1 MTLRSLPARWT
12 GLLALGGCALVA
24 VVFAGLRFKGDLNA
38 LIHRP
43 VAIDSSFKPNPEASM
58 IFAGSQNRR
67 IDPFYLAGGTY
78 RFLWSAWGPA
88 AEYPPCSHSVEL
100 LAVDPA
106 NAAASDGHV
115 ADLAKRVDVP
125 GGGSSDER
133 YIANLKPGE
142 YYLDIHSDCG
152 WQISISRA
160 G

>member
-1 MTLRSLPARWT
+1 MRQATILLTLGS
-12 GLLALGGCALVA
+12 CALVA
-24 VVFAGLRFKGDLNA
+24 AVIAGIPFNGDINA

-43 VAIDSSFKPNPEASM
+43 PAIEGEFKSNPAAPL
-58 IFAGSQNRR
+58 IFAGSGARHG
-67 IDPFYLAGGTY
+67 DPFYLAGGTY
-78 RFLWSAWGPA
+78 RFAWSAWGPA

-106 NAAASDGHV
+106 NAASSDGLV
-115 ADLAKRVDVP
+115 ADLANRVDVP

-142 YYLDIHSDCG
+142 YYLDVHSDCG
-152 WQISISRA
+152 WQISISRP